1 MARHGFGLF
10 QLSTEGV
17 PEADRIR
24 LLREAFARLM
34 RLDIEA
40 LPGFPIQADL
50 TLRILPG
57 LGVLSGAHSPLR
69 IGRSQDL
76 LADGNDDLLLL
87 VRTKA
92 GILVRRDQEI
102 PVAAG
107 ESVLLSNAD
116 VGAYIFSS
124 PADLLAVALPRAPL
138 KALLGD
144 IDVSRC
150 NPMPRNDALRL
161 LENYLSVMGRDQAL
175 ASPGLG
181 RAVVAH
187 IYDLAALAIG
197 ARRDSADQAGQR
209 SLPAVR
215 LHSIKADIAE
225 CLQRGCAISV
235 GRLAA
240 RQRVTPRYVQL
251 LFEGEGTTFTQFVRG
266 ERLARAH
273 RMLTNPLFPDRGI
286 AAVAFEAGFGD
297 LSYFIRSFRR
307 AYGIRPS
314 DVRHRR

>member
-1 MARHGFGLF
+1 MARQCFGTF
-10 QLSTEGV
+10 PLSTKGV

-24 LLREAFARLM
+24 LLREELARLM
-34 RLDIEA
+34 RLDVEA
-40 LPGFPIQADL
+40 LPGIPIEADL
-50 TLRILPG
+50 TLWILPG
-57 LGVLSGAHSPLR
+57 LGVISGAHSPLR
-69 IGRSQDL
+69 MGRSQDL

-87 VRTKA
+87 VRTGA

-124 PADLLAVALPRAPL
+124 PADLLAVAVPRAPL

-144 IDVSRC
+144 LDLSHRM
-150 NPMPRNDALRL
+150 PMPRNDALRL
-161 LENYLSVMGRDQAL
+161 LENYLLVMGRDQAL
-175 ASPGLG
+175 ASPELG
-181 RAVVAH
+181 RAAVAH
-187 IYDLAALAIG
+187 VHDLVALAIG
-197 ARRDSADQAGQR
+197 AKREMADQPGQH
-209 SLPAVR
+209 SLPAAR

-225 CLQRGCAISV
+225 CLHRGCAISV
-235 GRLAA
+235 GGLAA